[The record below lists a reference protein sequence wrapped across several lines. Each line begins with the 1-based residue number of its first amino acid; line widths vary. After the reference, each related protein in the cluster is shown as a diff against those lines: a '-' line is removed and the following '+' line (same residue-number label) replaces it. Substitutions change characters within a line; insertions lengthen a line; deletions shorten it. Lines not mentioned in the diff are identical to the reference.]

1 MTDKVLLPSAW
12 DNLNDEDKELAK
24 ELTQSILRGEASI
37 QLLSQLLR
45 GENIDD
51 EFKTIAKDI
60 SNYEF
65 NFEVTT
71 PDKQQTS
78 SPTLIL
84 ATFTAP
90 SSSTAS
96 TIVFAALKRQCDN
109 ICRNANTQR
118 EIEICKGCRR
128 LFP

>member
-1 MTDKVLLPSAW
+1 MADKILLPSTW
-12 DNLNDEDKELAK
+12 DNLSDEDKELAK

-37 QLLSQLLR
+37 RLLSQLLS
-45 GENIDD
+45 GEEIDD
-51 EFKTIAKDI
+51 EFHTTANSIGNHKFD
-60 SNYEF
+60 
-65 NFEVTT
+65 FEVTT

>member
-60 SNYEF
+60 SNHEF
-65 NFEVTT
+65 NFEITT
-71 PDKQQTS
+71 PKKEETTS
-78 SPTLIL
+78 TVLML

-90 SSSTAS
+90 KIKVSEV
-96 TIVFAALKRQCDN
+96 VFRALNRDCDD
-109 ICRNANTQR
+109 ICRQPGQAEKCAKCR
-118 EIEICKGCRR
+118 ESNR
-128 LFP
+128 

>member
-24 ELTQSILRGEASI
+24 KLTQSILRGEASI

-71 PDKQQTS
+71 PDKPQTS
-78 SPTLIL
+78 SPTLTL

-90 SSSTAS
+90 SNLEFSD
-96 TIVFAALKRQCDN
+96 IVVAALKRQCDN
-109 ICRNANTQR
+109 ICRRTGQAEACQKCR
-118 EIEICKGCRR
+118 EIFG
-128 LFP
+128 